1 MDKQTI
7 ITLLRKDI
15 AELMQLTEGF
25 DQIEQCPQ
33 VLIHLALQKTRSVE
47 QILNELLVLP
57 QQRTAEVNY
66 AVQPEIK
73 QEVVTENY
81 LSETKVEEP
90 VVSILKQ
97 EEPVIELTQPE
108 ALCEEIDAVEE
119 EVVVELTEN
128 TLEDNSVE
136 VNVESQESTVEEIPV
151 EAAQEEV
158 VEEDSME
165 EVENTSID
173 DETTPCETTL
183 EEEEAE
189 EEEIEEEIEEPIV
202 EKEVTINIPKTEFVT
217 RNDSIVNSKIDD
229 ISKAISLGDRFLF
242 QRELFAN
249 NGELMQKTIVH
260 LNSLS
265 SIEEAYTYIQK
276 KFTWDKESAT
286 TERFLQLISRRYL

>member
-1 MDKQTI
+1 MPEKAA
-7 ITLLRKDI
+7 LLSIGPVPSIYNTKSDYVYSVVR
-15 AELMQLTEGF
+15 T
-25 DQIEQCPQ
+25 P
-33 VLIHLALQKTRSVE
+33 RSPIFE
-47 QILNELLVLP
+47 
-57 QQRTAEVNY
+57 R
-66 AVQPEIK
+66 
-73 QEVVTENY
+73 
-81 LSETKVEEP
+81 
-90 VVSILKQ
+90 
-97 EEPVIELTQPE
+97 
-108 ALCEEIDAVEE
+108 
-119 EVVVELTEN
+119 
-128 TLEDNSVE
+128 
-136 VNVESQESTVEEIPV
+136 
-151 EAAQEEV
+151 
-158 VEEDSME
+158 
-165 EVENTSID
+165 
-173 DETTPCETTL
+173 
-183 EEEEAE
+183 E